1 MTRAERP
8 PDVAEDYPLA
18 RLTTVRTGGRG
29 DFFARTHTDEALAGL
44 LAWAGAEGIQ
54 VGVVGSGS
62 NLLIA
67 DEGFRGLVIKLDGSL
82 ATIEQDGERLVCGG
96 GARLPQ
102 AAAFAARAGLS
113 GLEFGVNIP
122 GTVGGAVKMNANA
135 YGGDLARVLE
145 WVDVT
150 TPSGTDRRAPEE
162 LGFQY
167 RRSNL
172 APGEIVARASFGLSP
187 SEPGAV
193 KETLAEMRSERRAA
207 QPSGIK
213 TFGSTFKNP
222 EDPRSEGRSAGV
234 LLDEAGCRG
243 LTVGGARFSEKHANF
258 VENMGDATTADVI
271 ALMGEGRR
279 RVRER
284 FGVELEPEVQILG
297 EVDTT
302 PLWGSG

>member
-1 MTRAERP
+1 MSVPEGVER
-8 PDVAEDYPLA
+8 DYPLE
-18 RLTTVRTGGRG
+18 RLTTIRTGGSG
-29 DFFARTHTDEALAGL
+29 DYFARVESLERLEALL
-44 LAWAGAEGIQ
+44 RWIDAEEVR

-67 DEGFRGLVIKLDGSL
+67 DAGFRGLVMKLDGSL
-82 ATIEQDGERLVCGG
+82 ATISQDGNRLLCGG

-102 AAAFAARAGLS
+102 AAARAARAGLS

-135 YGGDLARVLE
+135 YGGDLSRALE
-145 WVDVT
+145 WVDVAA
-150 TPSGTDRRAPEE
+150 PSGTERRQPES
-162 LGFQY
+162 LGFSY

-172 APGEIVARASFGLSP
+172 GSHEVVARASFALEP
-187 SEPGAV
+187 ADPGAV
-193 KETLAEMRSERRAA
+193 KETLAGMRSERRAA

-222 EDPRSEGRSAGV
+222 DDPRAEGRSAGV

-243 LTVGGARFSEKHANF
+243 LRVGGARFAEKHANF
-258 VENMGDATTADVI
+258 VENMGEATTEDVVS
-271 ALMGEGRR
+271 LMAEGRR

-284 FGVELEPEVQILG
+284 FGVELEPEVQLLG
-297 EVDTT
+297 DVDARE
-302 PLWGSG
+302 LWNS